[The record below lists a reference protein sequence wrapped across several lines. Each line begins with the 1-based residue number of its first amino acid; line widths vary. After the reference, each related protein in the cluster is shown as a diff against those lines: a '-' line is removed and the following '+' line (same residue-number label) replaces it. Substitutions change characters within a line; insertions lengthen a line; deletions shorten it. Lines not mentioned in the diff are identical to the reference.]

1 MITNSI
7 SGKRKVDPVH
17 SRTLAT
23 EEMIMQRIEAL
34 SPANAPAASAAML
47 EAVKKQIGM
56 VPNLFKTFA
65 HSPAV
70 LGGYLKQ
77 TEALGGGVL
86 PASLREQLAVA
97 IAGQNHC
104 SYCASAHTLMGK
116 GAGVAVEELSH
127 NLQGQSGDAK
137 TQAAIDFAKAL
148 LNHRGQMGEADF
160 AAVRA
165 AGFGDAEIVEIIAHV
180 GVNVFTN
187 YFNNAVGTVIDFP
200 VVSAETIRAAA

>member
-7 SGKRKVDPVH
+7 SGQRKVDPVH

-148 LNHRGQMGEADF
+148 LNHRGQIGEADF

>member
-1 MITNSI
+1 
-7 SGKRKVDPVH
+7 
-17 SRTLAT
+17 
-23 EEMIMQRIEAL
+23 MQRIEAL

-137 TQAAIDFAKAL
+137 TQAAIDFAKARRRFWRCRDRRNHCPCRGECFHQL
-148 LNHRGQMGEADF
+148 L
-160 AAVRA
+160 
-165 AGFGDAEIVEIIAHV
+165 
-180 GVNVFTN
+180 
-187 YFNNAVGTVIDFP
+187 
-200 VVSAETIRAAA
+200 

>member
-1 MITNSI
+1 
-7 SGKRKVDPVH
+7 
-17 SRTLAT
+17 
-23 EEMIMQRIEAL
+23 MQRIEAL

-77 TEALGGGVL
+77 TESLGGGVL

-148 LNHRGQMGEADF
+148 LNHRGQIGEADF